1 MILEHGITNVSLV
14 VSDQGRVY
22 VVRMGADDLVL
33 AHNDLLPANILRG
46 CDRLWLIV
54 WERGAYKNYLSI
66 RDAK

>member
-22 VVRMGADDLVL
+22 VVRMGAVDLVL

-46 CDRLWLIV
+46 SDRLWLIY
-54 WERGAYKNYLSI
+54 WEYGAYKNYLSI
-66 RDAK
+66 KDAK